1 MQGAPV
7 ACLGHMGAAALVLC
21 LGATAASAQQPR
33 PIAFTHVTV
42 IDGTDSLPRR
52 NFTVIVRGNRIS
64 AVGPAPLTRVP
75 AGARVIDGRGKYLIP
90 GLWDMHVHT
99 DVPEARRVLPLYVA
113 NGVTG
118 VRDMA
123 GSWEHLTGFR
133 ADIQA
138 GRLWGP
144 RIIASGPYLD
154 GNDQPIPHYRVRSP
168 AEATAAVDTLARLGV
183 DFIKLHTGL
192 TRETFFAAARAAR
205 DHHLPFAGHV
215 PRVVGAADAS
225 DSGIASIEHLLAI
238 PTPCT
243 PAESLA
249 LEPRY
254 PIQGALGRCSSAD
267 PAPLHAKL
275 ARNGTRVTPTFTAQY
290 EVALWPMRSL
300 PGDSLAHYLPDTLRR
315 YTAAIF
321 PMPDSIPLGADSV
334 GRAVFAKRLK
344 LVGALHRAGVI
355 VLPGTDAP
363 LRNSPPGFGL
373 HFELA
378 WLAESG
384 LSPWR
389 VLVAATLEPARFLGM
404 QDSLGTI
411 AVSKLADLVL
421 LDADPLANIRNT
433 RRVNAVV
440 ANGHLLDS
448 RARKALLR

>member
-1 MQGAPV
+1 MP
-7 ACLGHMGAAALVLC
+7 HRRAAL
-21 LGATAASAQQPR
+21 AALLFTLLPCAALAQQPR
-33 PIAFTHVTV
+33 SIAFTHVTV

-52 NFTVIVRGNRIS
+52 DRTVIVRGTRIV
-64 AVGPAPLTRVP
+64 AVGPAVSTKIP
-75 AGARVIDGRGKYLIP
+75 AGARVVDGRGKYLVP
-90 GLWDMHVHT
+90 GFWDMHVHT
-99 DVPEARRVLPLYVA
+99 DVPAARLVFPLYIA

-123 GSWEHLTGFR
+123 GSWEHLTAFR
-133 ADIQA
+133 AEIRA
-138 GRLWGP
+138 GRLLGP

-154 GNDQPIPHYRVRSP
+154 GNDQPIPHYRVRTP
-168 AEATAAVDTLARLGV
+168 AEATAAVDTLAGLGV
-183 DFIKLHTGL
+183 DFIKVHTGL
-192 TRETFFAAARAAR
+192 NRETFLAAARAAR

-225 DSGIASIEHLLAI
+225 DAGIASIEHLLAI

-254 PIQGALGRCSSAD
+254 PVQGALGRCSSAD
-267 PAPLHAKL
+267 PAPLYARL
-275 ARNGTRVTPTFTAQY
+275 AANGTRVTPTFTAQY
-290 EVALWPMRSL
+290 EVAVWPTRSV

-315 YTAAIF
+315 YTAGIF
-321 PMPDSIPLGADSV
+321 PMPDSIPPGADSV
-334 GRAVFAKRLK
+334 GRAVFAKRLA

-378 WLAESG
+378 WLAATG

-389 VLVAATLEPARFLGM
+389 VLVAATLEPAKFLGM

-411 AVSKLADLVL
+411 ETGKLADLVL
-421 LDADPLANIRNT
+421 LDADPLVDIRNT
-433 RRVNAVV
+433 RKVNTVV
-440 ANGHLLDS
+440 ANGRLLDS
-448 RARKALLR
+448 STRNRLLRIRTP

>member
-1 MQGAPV
+1 MSLLPLQRREGQP
-7 ACLGHMGAAALVLC
+7 HRSPRQAARSIALAFLLQVP
-21 LGATAASAQQPR
+21 AQR
-33 PIAFTHVTV
+33 PIAITHVSL
-42 IDGTDSLPRR
+42 IDATDSLPRR
-52 NFTVIVRGNRIS
+52 DFTVVVRGSRIA
-64 AVGPAPLTRVP
+64 AVGPSASTRIP
-75 AGARVIDGRGKYLIP
+75 AGARVIAGRGKYLIP

-99 DVPEARRVLPLYVA
+99 DVPGARRVLPLYLA

-123 GSWEHLTGFR
+123 GNWAVLTGFR

-138 GRLWGP
+138 GKLAGP
-144 RIIASGPYLD
+144 RIVASGPYLD
-154 GNDQPIPHYRVRSP
+154 GNDQPIPHYLARTP
-168 AEATAAVDTLARLGV
+168 AEARAAVDTLASLGV

-192 TRETFFAAARAAR
+192 TRDAWLAGAQAAR

-225 DSGIASIEHLLAI
+225 DAGIASIEHLLAI

-249 LEPRY
+249 LAPRY
-254 PIQGALGRCSSAD
+254 AVQGALGRCSSED
-267 PAPLHAKL
+267 PAPLYAKL

-290 EVALWPMRSL
+290 EVALWPIRAL

-321 PMPDSIPLGADSV
+321 PMPDDVPPGADSV
-334 GRAVFAKRLK
+334 GRAVFAKRLA
-344 LVGALHRAGVI
+344 LVGAMHRAGVI

-378 WLAESG
+378 WLVESG
-384 LSPWR
+384 MSPWR
-389 VLVAATLEPARFLGM
+389 VLVAATLEPARLLGM
-404 QDSLGTI
+404 TDSLGTI
-411 AVSKLADLVL
+411 APGKLADLVL
-421 LDADPLANIRNT
+421 LDADPLADIRNT
-433 RRVNAVV
+433 RRIRLVL
-440 ANGHLLDS
+440 ANGTRYDPMP
-448 RARKALLR
+448 